1 MMMTTSLKFYSSDPR
16 LQIFQEKELVS
27 IFKLSQK
34 VTEKVGTVA
43 DVDVDDDVDVDEL
56 QPLTLSRNYGAK
68 RQKYGSLANKDSTTS
83 IPTNLIKHKVNFPET

>member
-1 MMMTTSLKFYSSDPR
+1 MMMTTSLKFYRTDPR
-16 LQIFQEKELVS
+16 LQIFQEKVLVS

-34 VTEKVGTVA
+34 VTEKVA

-83 IPTNLIKHKVNFPET
+83 VPTNLIKHKVNFPDT